1 MLSQHPGTITNILIA
16 INGIMFVIT
25 LLVPNVAQLAL
36 QDNSLVLQGQ
46 YWRLFTAMFLHG
58 SIMHIFLNMLSLF
71 FIGRIVEALYGP
83 VRYLTIY
90 FLSGIAGGLLYLLTS
105 PAGLPLVGAS
115 GAIFGVF
122 GALGVFYIINRRAL
136 GAYGRGAIANWFFW
150 IGLNLIFGF
159 TVGSGFIAM
168 AAHIGGLIAGMIL
181 GWVLMPRMGNRR
193 I

>member
-1 MLSQHPGTITNILIA
+1 MLA
-16 INGIMFVIT
+16 
-25 LLVPNVAQLAL
+25 
-36 QDNSLVLQGQ
+36 
-46 YWRLFTAMFLHG
+46 
-58 SIMHIFLNMLSLF
+58 LF

-122 GALGVFYIINRRAL
+122 GALGVFYLINRRAL
-136 GAYGRGAIANWFFW
+136 GAYGRGAIANWAFW
-150 IGLNLIFGF
+150 LGLNLIFGF
-159 TVGSGFIAM
+159 TVGSGFIAI